1 MAIEIKNKD
10 CTFHSDHRNLSVD
23 YHIHG
28 GRCSRVFYG
37 HLDGDVRNNCHV
49 VFLDFALLK
58 IITIGTKNN
67 KYL

>member
-10 CTFHSDHRNLSVD
+10 CTFHSDHRNLSEIVD
-23 YHIHG
+23 YHIH
-28 GRCSRVFYG
+28 VFYG